1 MPVTKP
7 VLTGFCLLAAFCVPR
22 LSGEGAEGWDTQPRL
37 VLGRLSLVSQAAAA
51 HAPVKK
57 PAVSTASQR
66 ALDAAKRDR
75 AALLARKAR
84 EAALIDAQRKA
95 QAQATQ
101 DAAIEAD
108 KARHFSAL
116 TDRAANELAA
126 TEKTITALTAD
137 ITRLTA
143 QQEAQR
149 VALARRRA
157 NLQAILPVALRLSR
171 YPGTSFVALSGQAD
185 DSVQGLSLIAGL
197 TRLTARQADDLHGQ
211 QALLDQTAQELAQ
224 RNTALEKARA
234 TLARLR
240 DVNARKMDQATHQQ
254 EEAEARARQA
264 RDDIAA
270 ATAKA
275 ATLDDALSAIDKV
288 QASLRARMEEEA
300 RALERANQKAKAE
313 AMSAQARKLSGSHG
327 PGISRDGGHSG
338 GHGPVSGTITTAWHQ
353 STESGPATGLTYAA
367 SAGSTVSAPCA
378 GQVDFAGPFRSF
390 GNMVILDCGRHY
402 RFVLSGLGALSV
414 SSGQAV
420 GRHET
425 LGSMGPGGG
434 ALFVQLRSGSSIID
448 PRPYL

>member
-7 VLTGFCLLAAFCVPR
+7 VLTGLCLLAAFCVPR
-22 LSGEGAEGWDTQPRL
+22 LSSEGAEGWHTQPRL

-84 EAALIDAQRKA
+84 EASLIDAQRKA
-95 QAQATQ
+95 QAKATR

-116 TDRAANELAA
+116 TDRAASELAA
-126 TEKTITALTAD
+126 TEKTITALTDD
-137 ITRLTA
+137 IARLTA

-149 VALARRRA
+149 AALAQRRA
-157 NLQAILPVALRLSR
+157 SLQAILPVALRLSR

-211 QALLDQTAQELAQ
+211 QVLLDQTAQELAQ
-224 RNTALEKARA
+224 RNSALEKARA

-313 AMSAQARKLSGSHG
+313 AMSAQARKLSESHG
-327 PGISRDGGHSG
+327 SGVSHGG
-338 GHGPVSGTITTAWHQ
+338 GHGPVSGTVTTFWHQ

-367 SAGSTVSAPCA
+367 SAGSAVSAPCA